1 MALPK
6 LETPIH
12 TLEVPSTGQQLK
24 FRPFLVKEQ
33 KMLLMM
39 QESDDENEIIDTMS
53 QLINSCTFG
62 EIKAESQ
69 PMFDIEYIFLQ
80 LRSKSVGESVEL
92 NLICPDDGK
101 TTVKRKINLDKIEV
115 QVEDNHT
122 NEINISDQIKI
133 VFKYP
138 TIKDMRGVV
147 VGESDVNSTI
157 SVLTRCIH
165 EIHFG
170 DDIYNRVDITE
181 KELTE
186 FVESLSTDQF
196 TKVIEFFDT
205 MPKLRHIVKVTNPK
219 TKVKSEILIEGLQS
233 FLV

>member
-62 EIKAESQ
+62 EINAESQ

-92 NLICPDDGK
+92 KLICPDDGK

-138 TIKDMRGVV
+138 T
-147 VGESDVNSTI
+147 
-157 SVLTRCIH
+157 L
-165 EIHFG
+165 
-170 DDIYNRVDITE
+170 
-181 KELTE
+181 
-186 FVESLSTDQF
+186 
-196 TKVIEFFDT
+196 
-205 MPKLRHIVKVTNPK
+205 P
-219 TKVKSEILIEGLQS
+219 
-233 FLV
+233 

>member
-39 QESDDENEIIDTMS
+39 QESDNENEIIDTMS

-62 EIKAESQ
+62 EINAESQ

-92 NLICPDDGK
+92 NLICPDDG
-101 TTVKRKINLDKIEV
+101 
-115 QVEDNHT
+115 
-122 NEINISDQIKI
+122 
-133 VFKYP
+133 
-138 TIKDMRGVV
+138 G
-147 VGESDVNSTI
+147 
-157 SVLTRCIH
+157 
-165 EIHFG
+165 
-170 DDIYNRVDITE
+170 
-181 KELTE
+181 
-186 FVESLSTDQF
+186 
-196 TKVIEFFDT
+196 
-205 MPKLRHIVKVTNPK
+205 
-219 TKVKSEILIEGLQS
+219 
-233 FLV
+233 